1 MIFVG
6 YTTHYREGSDKFARA
21 ADTLCREIRGRDP
34 TATVVVEPLYRK
46 SDFVAAMARIARG
59 GERVDAL
66 HFIGHCGMYGVMFG
80 TRSWPEQFSPH
91 EWRMLQIPFAPGASA
106 HFHACRSARW
116 FAPFFARTF
125 GVRCFG
131 HQGYTTVSTR
141 PDRFGFE
148 GLRPGRSGPL
158 YLISVPGRKTHGLLG
173 ALRKYALRPRAVPML
188 ACEPKP
194 AAGAG
199 YDAVAAQYDR
209 AFSDIRVRRDEWRW
223 LCSRLDQTF
232 PANAPAPR
240 VLDIGCGN
248 GALLEALAGR
258 IAAGVGVDVSASM
271 IEHARRR
278 TKLPQKLTFQTI
290 SGPGLPF
297 ADESF
302 ELVTSFLSFRYLDW
316 DPILSEIRRVLSPG
330 GRFLVVDMV
339 EKPWSVSEARLL
351 ARSVLG
357 HFSGRRR
364 EPRFARDVAALTR
377 EPAWRA
383 MLEHNPIRAEHEY
396 RWYLE
401 SRFPGRHVETLNIGR
416 RARLLAFDSG
426 ALEPGLPTPMSYP

>member
-1 MIFVG
+1 VILVA

-21 ADTLCREIRGRDP
+21 AETLRREIRKRASG
-34 TATVVVEPLYRK
+34 AAVVLEPVHGK
-46 SDFVAAMARIARG
+46 ADFVAALERIGRA
-59 GERVDAL
+59 GERIEAL
-66 HFIGHCGMYGVMFG
+66 HFFGHCGMYGVMFG
-80 TRSWPEQFSPH
+80 TRSWPEQFSPY
-91 EWRMLQIPFAPGASA
+91 EWRTLRIPFAPGASA

-148 GLRPGRSGPL
+148 GLRRARAEL

-173 ALRKYALRPRAVPML
+173 ALRKYALRPPAVPMRV
-188 ACEPKP
+188 CEPRP
-194 AAGAG
+194 AIGAG
-199 YDAVAAQYDR
+199 YDAVAADYDR

-223 LCSRLDQTF
+223 VSERLEQSF
-232 PANAPAPR
+232 PANAARPR

-248 GALLEALAGR
+248 GALLEALSER
-258 IAAGVGVDVSASM
+258 IAAGVGVDASGPM

-278 TKLPQKLTFQTI
+278 TRGSPKLRFATVA
-290 SGPGLPF
+290 GPELPF
-297 ADESF
+297 PDRSF

-316 DPILSEIRRVLSPG
+316 DPILREIRRVLVPG
-330 GRFLVVDMV
+330 GRLWVVDMV
-339 EKPWSVSEARLL
+339 EKPWSVTEARLV
-351 ARSVLG
+351 ARSALN
-357 HFSGRRR
+357 HLLGRRR
-364 EPRFARDVAALTR
+364 EPRFARDVGALTSA
-377 EPAWRA
+377 PAWRA

-401 SRFPGRHVETLNIGR
+401 SRFPGRRVETLNIGR
-416 RARLLAFDSG
+416 RARLVAFDSG
-426 ALEPGLPTPMSYP
+426 ALEPGVPAPMSYP